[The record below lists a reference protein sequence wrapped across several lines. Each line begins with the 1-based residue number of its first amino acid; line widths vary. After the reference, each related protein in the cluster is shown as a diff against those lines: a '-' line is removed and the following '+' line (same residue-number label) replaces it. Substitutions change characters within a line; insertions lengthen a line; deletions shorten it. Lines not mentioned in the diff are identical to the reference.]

1 MRVALWERG
10 TKEEEM
16 RRTTT
21 QLRRGVFGAA
31 VALSLAFGGS
41 QAMASPSPVV
51 DARPKCDNTWCDRI
65 CRAIGAFSGQGTEGG
80 GCVCA
85 L

>member
-1 MRVALWERG
+1 M
-10 TKEEEM
+10 K
-16 RRTTT
+16 RTRM

-41 QAMASPSPVV
+41 QALASPAPAA
-51 DARPKCDNTWCDRI
+51 DPGPKCDPRLCDRI
-65 CRAIGAFSGQGTEGG
+65 CRAIGAFSGTCTEGG
-80 GCVCA
+80 GCACA